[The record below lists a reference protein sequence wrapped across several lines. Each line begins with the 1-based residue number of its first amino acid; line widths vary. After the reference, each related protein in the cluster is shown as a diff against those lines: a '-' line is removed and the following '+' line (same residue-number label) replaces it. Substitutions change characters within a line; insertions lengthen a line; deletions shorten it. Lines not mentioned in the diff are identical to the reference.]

1 MDPSNPRT
9 RVLVLFGLAFAV
21 VIFLSYRQYRAKRRA
36 LLAEADANRKAS
48 LAKTINMISQQSQVE
63 GYYYVG
69 SAIDDLKAQA
79 LLVMARLAVTPQL
92 CYPNPDTTDKFN
104 ANIKNVLVTTFRAK
118 TQNVPAATAM
128 AAINT
133 DNFKLD
139 FTELGLLSLQLELL
153 SQNNTTSI
161 RFITNADGS
170 MSARLDTRTQNFL
183 MLGLFGVLVSYSDLG
198 DNFMK
203 LFIDANIAALD
214 SQYFAGTSN
223 TFMGIA
229 NSVRQQM
236 NSGSSVD
243 PTEDARVAEAIQR
256 NIGRPIPLSL
266 IGLILII
273 SMYATEPT
281 WTCPNACV
289 VSEWSP
295 WVMGGTKPSVAI
307 RPIPTYVGTV
317 RSVATAAELTA
328 ALGAAIDGD
337 IINVTANISLEAPL
351 TIAKSIR
358 LTAANAALF
367 IGFNLFNNAT
377 VLTFTGD
384 NVLVQGITIRAEG
397 AGNTECCLKF
407 TSATAMNNYVNNV
420 TFLTDEYAIMSS
432 NKQIQV
438 TNCSFTHIRG
448 NVNDTHSYIQLN
460 NGDGNTI
467 IANCTFSGSTTGFN
481 NTTCVEFGA
490 GTNYNTKNGIFAFLN
505 NNNTAG
511 NQVQWVFNSP
521 THIAPTAS
529 NITFIIRGN
538 SFRVGDGFFR
548 ISAEESTWH
557 ALQGIK
563 GIVVENN
570 TEILGA
576 QVNGTGSRGLVY
588 LDVVTNAMMVSIP
601 VWASGNTVQAL
612 RSTGV
617 ASAMADGSPVVCY
630 NSVRMR
636 YSEPTLTQLMNT
648 DGTIVGITPTKVRTR
663 TVLRAATE
671 GGPACP
677 ALIENG

>member
-9 RVLVLFGLAFAV
+9 RVLALFGLAFAAV
-21 VIFLSYRQYRAKRRA
+21 LYLSYRQYRAKRRA

-48 LAKTINMISQQSQVE
+48 LAKTVSMIAQQSQVE
-63 GYYYVG
+63 GFYYTG
-69 SAIDDLKAQA
+69 TALEDLKAQA
-79 LLVMARLAVTPQL
+79 TRVMARLAVTPQL
-92 CYPNPDTTDKFN
+92 CYPTPDTTEKFN
-104 ANIKNVLVTTFRAK
+104 ANIKNVLVTTFRSK
-118 TQNVPAATAM
+118 TQGVPAATAM

-139 FTELGLLSLQLELL
+139 FTELGLLSLQIELL

-161 RFITNADGS
+161 RFITNNDGS
-170 MSARLDTRTQNFL
+170 LSARLDTRTQNFL
-183 MLGLFGVLVSYSDLG
+183 MLGLFGVLVSYDDLG
-198 DNFMK
+198 SNFMK

-281 WTCPNACV
+281 WACPNACV

-295 WVMGGTKPSVAI
+295 WVMGGTKPSVSI
-307 RPIPTYVGTV
+307 RDVPTYVGTV

-328 ALGAAIDGD
+328 ALSAAIEGD
-337 IINVTANISLEAPL
+337 IISITANISLDAPL
-351 TIAKSIR
+351 TIAKPIR
-358 LTAANAALF
+358 LTAANAALY
-367 IGFNLFNNAT
+367 IGYNLSNNAT

-397 AGNTECCLKF
+397 AGTTECCLKF
-407 TSATAMNNYVNNV
+407 TSSTAMNNYVDNV
-420 TFLTDEYAIMSS
+420 TFLTDEYAIVSS

-438 TNCSFTHIRG
+438 TNCSFAHVRG

-467 IANCTFSGSTTGFN
+467 IANSTFSGSFNGFN

-505 NNNTAG
+505 NNNNAG

-521 THIAPTAS
+521 THISSLS
-529 NITFIIRGN
+529 NLTFIIRGN
-538 SFRVGDGFFR
+538 SFKVGDGFFR
-548 ISAEESTWH
+548 IKAEETTMS

-570 TEILGA
+570 TETLGT
-576 QVNGTGSRGLVY
+576 QNNGAGSRGLVY
-588 LDVVTNAMMVSIP
+588 VDVEMNAMMVSIP

-612 RSTGV
+612 RPTGV
-617 ASAMADGSPVVCY
+617 ASAMTDSSPVVCY
-630 NSVRMR
+630 NSARISF
-636 YSEPTLTQLMNT
+636 SEATQAQLMNS

-677 ALIENG
+677 ALIENA